1 MALNLNQFGS
11 ILGGAA
17 KGAARGIFGGPAGI
31 ATGGMLG
38 AATSKGA
45 QPALKNAAGIAG
57 GAAKG
62 AAKGALAGPAGIAT
76 GAALGAATSKPGQ
89 KVLGGAAKGALTG
102 AKVAGPLGIGLG
114 AGIGAL
120 GGLFGGN
127 KASGA
132 PKPKAAAPAKPSP
145 YTVQKGDTLTS
156 IAKKQGTTVDAIR
169 QANPKLMN
177 DPKYKK
183 GNMIWSGTTINP
195 TGPNNQKPKSTTG
208 KKATPVPN
216 KAGGIAT
223 KTLGAVGKA
232 APSAA
237 AGAAGAPVLNGL
249 KSISGKM
256 GIL

>member
-45 QPALKNAAGIAG
+45 QPAVKNATNIAG
-57 GAAKG
+57 GALKG
-62 AAKGALAGPAGIAT
+62 AAKGVLAGPAGIST
-76 GAALGAATSKPGQ
+76 GAALGAATSKSGQ
-89 KVLGGAAKGALTG
+89 KVLGSAAKGALTG
-102 AKVAGPLGIGLG
+102 LKTAGPAGIGIG
-114 AGIGAL
+114 AGIGAI

-127 KASGA
+127 KPAAG
-132 PKPKAAAPAKPSP
+132 KPKAAAPAKPTP

-169 QANPKLMN
+169 QSNPKLMN

-195 TGPNNQKPKSTTG
+195 TGPNNQKAKTTP

-223 KTLGAVGKA
+223 KTLGA
-232 APSAA
+232 
-237 AGAAGAPVLNGL
+237 AGSGGADVASSF
-249 KSISGKM
+249 KSIAGKM
-256 GIL
+256 GML